1 MAQLELLEDR
11 EDVDFAEEEE
21 DIEGESAREKKLELK
36 EISEIVVAG
45 SDWTTATILN
55 QLIRENIQLNPRFQ
69 RRDAWNITRKSRFI
83 ESLILGF
90 PVPQIVL
97 ATNNKEKGKFIVL
110 DGKQCLLTILQFY
123 GDSATPN
130 NSFTLK
136 DLEFLDNLNGCQY
149 QDIENDFNLN
159 CILDQLDNKTI
170 RTIVIRNWKTE
181 SFLHKIFLRLNVEN
195 TPLSPQELRQA
206 LHPGDFINFLDDR
219 AIESQAL
226 KKIFKSPYP
235 DFRMRD
241 TDILLRYVAFHYY
254 LSDYRGDV
262 QMLLDKTCKNFNKEW
277 EKRSDEIINV
287 VDQFEKAV
295 QTTINI
301 FAEKNFSTLWL
312 YKEKKYRSQFNR
324 AILDVMV
331 FYFCDD
337 LIREAAEQNKE
348 QVEEAFKSLF
358 LTAVDRFKNAVLINT
373 KTKKSTY
380 YRFHLWG
387 QALSKVLD
395 INFNIPQ
402 MEDNRIIFKGLRYS
416 GSCSQEVHS
425 QC

>member
-1 MAQLELLEDR
+1 MAQLEMLE
-11 EDVDFAEEEE
+11 EIEAVDFAEEEE
-21 DIEGESAREKKLELK
+21 DIEGESANQKKLQLK
-36 EISEIVVAG
+36 EISETVVAG
-45 SDWTTATILN
+45 SDWTTATIRD

-90 PVPQIVL
+90 PVPLIVL
-97 ATNNKEKGKFIVL
+97 AANNKEKGKFIVL
-110 DGKQCLLTILQFY
+110 DGKQRLLTILQFY

-149 QDIENDFNLN
+149 QDLENDFNLN
-159 CILDQLDNKTI
+159 DISDQLDNQTI

-181 SFLHKIFLRLNVEN
+181 SFLHKIFLRLNLEN
-195 TPLSPQELRQA
+195 TPLSSQELRQA
-206 LHPGDFINFLDDR
+206 LHPGGFINFLDDR

-226 KKIFKSPYP
+226 KKIFKSSYP

-241 TDILLRYVAFHYY
+241 TDTLLRYVAFHYY
-254 LSDYRGDV
+254 LSDYRGD
-262 QMLLDKTCKNFNKEW
+262 LKGFLDNACVSLNDRWDQNSEEIKN
-277 EKRSDEIINV
+277 II
-287 VDQFEKAV
+287 DQFEKAV

-301 FAEKNFSTLWL
+301 FGEKNFSRLWL
-312 YKEKKYRSQFNR
+312 PESATYRSQFNR

-337 LIREAAEQNKE
+337 LIRAAAEKNKE

-358 LTAVDRFKNAVLINT
+358 RTAVDRFKNAVLINT
-373 KTKKSTY
+373 HTKQSTY
-380 YRFHLWG
+380 DRFHLWG

-402 MEDNRIIFKGLRYS
+402 MEDNRTIRNT
-416 GSCSQEVHS
+416 V
-425 QC
+425 

>member
-1 MAQLELLEDR
+1 MAQLEMWE
-11 EDVDFAEEEE
+11 EIEAVDFAEEEE
-21 DIEGESAREKKLELK
+21 DIAGESANQKKLQLK
-36 EISEIVVAG
+36 EISETVVAG
-45 SDWTTATILN
+45 SDWTTATIRD

-149 QDIENDFNLN
+149 QDLKNDFNLN
-159 CILDQLDNKTI
+159 DILDQLDNQTI

-181 SFLHKIFLRLNVEN
+181 SFLHKIFLRLNLEN
-195 TPLSPQELRQA
+195 TPLSSQELRQA

-226 KKIFKSPYP
+226 KKIFKSSYP

-254 LSDYRGDV
+254 LSDYRGD
-262 QMLLDKTCKNFNKEW
+262 LKKFLDNACVSLNARWDQNSEEIKN
-277 EKRSDEIINV
+277 II
-287 VDQFEKAV
+287 DQFEKAV

-301 FAEKNFSTLWL
+301 FGEKNFSRLWL
-312 YKEKKYRSQFNR
+312 PESATYRSQFNR

-337 LIREAAEQNKE
+337 LIRAAAEKNKE

-358 LTAVDRFKNAVLINT
+358 LTAVDRFKNAVLINPHT
-373 KTKKSTY
+373 KQSTY
-380 YRFHLWG
+380 DRFHLWG

-402 MEDNRIIFKGLRYS
+402 MEDNRIIFKGLR
-416 GSCSQEVHS
+416 
-425 QC
+425 

>member
-1 MAQLELLEDR
+1 LDYR
-11 EDVDFAEEEE
+11 ND
-21 DIEGESAREKKLELK
+21 SR
-36 EISEIVVAG
+36 
-45 SDWTTATILN
+45 
-55 QLIRENIQLNPRFQ
+55 LIRENIQLNLRFQ

-110 DGKQCLLTILQFY
+110 DGKQRLLTILQFY

-159 CILDQLDNKTI
+159 CILDQLDNQTI

-301 FAEKNFSTLWL
+301 FGEKNFSPLWL
-312 YKEKKYRSQFNR
+312 PESATYRSQFNR

-337 LIREAAEQNKE
+337 LIREAAKQNKE

-380 YRFHLWG
+380 YHFHLWG

>member
-1 MAQLELLEDR
+1 M
-11 EDVDFAEEEE
+11 
-21 DIEGESAREKKLELK
+21 
-36 EISEIVVAG
+36 
-45 SDWTTATILN
+45 
-55 QLIRENIQLNPRFQ
+55 
-69 RRDAWNITRKSRFI
+69 
-83 ESLILGF
+83 
-90 PVPQIVL
+90 
-97 ATNNKEKGKFIVL
+97 
-110 DGKQCLLTILQFY
+110 
-123 GDSATPN
+123 
-130 NSFTLK
+130 
-136 DLEFLDNLNGCQY
+136 
-149 QDIENDFNLN
+149 
-159 CILDQLDNKTI
+159 
-170 RTIVIRNWKTE
+170 RN
-181 SFLHKIFLRLNVEN
+181 
-195 TPLSPQELRQA
+195 
-206 LHPGDFINFLDDR
+206 
-219 AIESQAL
+219 
-226 KKIFKSPYP
+226 
-235 DFRMRD
+235 

-301 FAEKNFSTLWL
+301 FAEKNFSPLWL

-337 LIREAAEQNKE
+337 LIREAAKQNKE

>member
-1 MAQLELLEDR
+1 MTQLEMLE
-11 EDVDFAEEEE
+11 EIEAVDFAEEEE
-21 DIEGESAREKKLELK
+21 DIEGESANQKKLQLK
-36 EISEIVVAG
+36 EISETVVAG
-45 SDWTTATILN
+45 SDWTTATIRD

-90 PVPQIVL
+90 PVPLIVL

-110 DGKQCLLTILQFY
+110 DGKQRLLTILQFY
-123 GDSATPN
+123 GDSDTPN

-149 QDIENDFNLN
+149 QDLKNDVNLNDF
-159 CILDQLDNKTI
+159 LDQLDNQTI

-195 TPLSPQELRQA
+195 TPLSSQELRQA
-206 LHPGDFINFLDDR
+206 LHPGGFINFLDDR

-226 KKIFKSPYP
+226 KKIFKSSYP

-254 LSDYRGDV
+254 LSDYRGD
-262 QMLLDKTCKNFNKEW
+262 LKKFLDNACVSLNARWDQNSEEIKN
-277 EKRSDEIINV
+277 II
-287 VDQFEKAV
+287 DQFEKAV

-301 FAEKNFSTLWL
+301 FGEKNFSRLWL
-312 YKEKKYRSQFNR
+312 PESATYRSQFNR

-337 LIREAAEQNKE
+337 LMRAAAETNKE
-348 QVEEAFKSLF
+348 QVEEAFKSLCR
-358 LTAVDRFKNAVLINT
+358 TAVDRFKNAVLISTNT
-373 KTKKSTY
+373 KQSTY
-380 YRFHLWG
+380 DRFHLWG
-387 QALSKVLD
+387 QALSEVLD

-402 MEDNRIIFKGLRYS
+402 MEDNRIIFKGLR
-416 GSCSQEVHS
+416 
-425 QC
+425 

>member
-1 MAQLELLEDR
+1 MAQLEMLE
-11 EDVDFAEEEE
+11 EIEEVDFAEEEE
-21 DIEGESAREKKLELK
+21 DIEGESANQKKLQLK
-36 EISEIVVAG
+36 EISETVVAG
-45 SDWTTATILN
+45 SDWTTATIRD

-90 PVPQIVL
+90 PVPLIVL
-97 ATNNKEKGKFIVL
+97 AANNKEKGKFIVL
-110 DGKQCLLTILQFY
+110 DGKQRLLTILQFY

-149 QDIENDFNLN
+149 QDLKNDFNLN
-159 CILDQLDNKTI
+159 DILDQLDNQTI

-181 SFLHKIFLRLNVEN
+181 NFLHKIFLRLNVEN
-195 TPLSPQELRQA
+195 TPLSSQELRQA
-206 LHPGDFINFLDDR
+206 LHPGGFINFLDDR

-226 KKIFKSPYP
+226 KKIFKSSYP

-254 LSDYRGDV
+254 LSDYRGD
-262 QMLLDKTCKNFNKEW
+262 LKGFLDNACVSLNARWDQNSEEIKN
-277 EKRSDEIINV
+277 II
-287 VDQFEKAV
+287 DQFEKAV

-301 FAEKNFSTLWL
+301 FGEKNFSRLWL
-312 YKEKKYRSQFNR
+312 PESATYRSQFNR

-337 LIREAAEQNKE
+337 LIRAAAEKNKE

-358 LTAVDRFKNAVLINT
+358 RTAIDRFKNAVLINT
-373 KTKKSTY
+373 HTKQSTY
-380 YRFHLWG
+380 DRFHLWG

-402 MEDNRIIFKGLRYS
+402 MEDNRIIFKGLR
-416 GSCSQEVHS
+416 
-425 QC
+425 

>member
-1 MAQLELLEDR
+1 MTQLEILE
-11 EDVDFAEEEE
+11 EIEAVDFAEEEE
-21 DIEGESAREKKLELK
+21 DIEGESANQKKLQLK
-36 EISEIVVAG
+36 EISETVVAG
-45 SDWTTATILN
+45 SDWTTATIRD

-110 DGKQCLLTILQFY
+110 DGKQRLLTILQFY

-149 QDIENDFNLN
+149 QDLKNDFNLN
-159 CILDQLDNKTI
+159 DFLDQLDNQTI

-181 SFLHKIFLRLNVEN
+181 SFLHKIFLRLNQEN
-195 TPLSPQELRQA
+195 TPLSSQELRQA

-226 KKIFKSPYP
+226 KKIFESSYP

-254 LSDYRGDV
+254 LSDYRGD
-262 QMLLDKTCKNFNKEW
+262 LKKFLDNACVSLNARWDQNSEEIKN
-277 EKRSDEIINV
+277 II
-287 VDQFEKAV
+287 DQFEKAV

-301 FAEKNFSTLWL
+301 FGEKNFSRLWL
-312 YKEKKYRSQFNR
+312 PESATYRSQFNR

-337 LIREAAEQNKE
+337 LMRAAAETNKE
-348 QVEEAFKSLF
+348 QVEEAFKSLCR
-358 LTAVDRFKNAVLINT
+358 TAVDRFKNAVLISTNT
-373 KTKKSTY
+373 KQSTY
-380 YRFHLWG
+380 DRFHLWG

-402 MEDNRIIFKGLRYS
+402 MEDNRIIFKGLR
-416 GSCSQEVHS
+416 
-425 QC
+425 

>member
-1 MAQLELLEDR
+1 MTQLEILE
-11 EDVDFAEEEE
+11 EIEAVDFAEEEE
-21 DIEGESAREKKLELK
+21 DIEGESANQKKLQLK
-36 EISEIVVAG
+36 EISETVVAG
-45 SDWTTATILN
+45 SDWTTATIRD

-90 PVPQIVL
+90 PVPLIVL
-97 ATNNKEKGKFIVL
+97 AANNKEKGKFIVL
-110 DGKQCLLTILQFY
+110 DGKQRLLTILQFY
-123 GDSATPN
+123 GDSDTPN

-149 QDIENDFNLN
+149 QDLKNDVNLNDF
-159 CILDQLDNKTI
+159 LDQLDNQTI

-195 TPLSPQELRQA
+195 TPLSSQELRQA
-206 LHPGDFINFLDDR
+206 LHPGGFINFLDDR

-226 KKIFKSPYP
+226 KKIFKSSYP

-254 LSDYRGDV
+254 LSDYRGD
-262 QMLLDKTCKNFNKEW
+262 LKKFLDNACVSLNARWDQNSEEIKN
-277 EKRSDEIINV
+277 II
-287 VDQFEKAV
+287 DQFEKAV

-301 FAEKNFSTLWL
+301 FGEKNFSRLWL
-312 YKEKKYRSQFNR
+312 PESATYRSQFNR

-337 LIREAAEQNKE
+337 LMRAAAETNKE
-348 QVEEAFKSLF
+348 QVEEAFKSLCR
-358 LTAVDRFKNAVLINT
+358 TAVDRFKNAVLISTNT
-373 KTKKSTY
+373 KQSTY
-380 YRFHLWG
+380 DRFHLWG
-387 QALSKVLD
+387 QALSEVLD

-402 MEDNRIIFKGLRYS
+402 MEDNRIIFKGLR
-416 GSCSQEVHS
+416 
-425 QC
+425 

>member
-1 MAQLELLEDR
+1 MDYR
-11 EDVDFAEEEE
+11 ND
-21 DIEGESAREKKLELK
+21 SR
-36 EISEIVVAG
+36 
-45 SDWTTATILN
+45 
-55 QLIRENIQLNPRFQ
+55 LIRENIQLNLRFQ

-110 DGKQCLLTILQFY
+110 DGKQRLLTILQFY

-159 CILDQLDNKTI
+159 CILDQLDNQTI

-301 FAEKNFSTLWL
+301 FGEKNFSRLWL
-312 YKEKKYRSQFNR
+312 PESATYRSQFNR

-337 LIREAAEQNKE
+337 LIREAAKQNKE

-380 YRFHLWG
+380 YHFHLWG

>member
-1 MAQLELLEDR
+1 MTQLEILE
-11 EDVDFAEEEE
+11 EIEAVDFAEEEE
-21 DIEGESAREKKLELK
+21 DIEGESANQKKLQLK
-36 EISEIVVAG
+36 EISETVVAG
-45 SDWTTATILN
+45 SDWTTATIRD

-110 DGKQCLLTILQFY
+110 DGKQRLLTILQFY

-149 QDIENDFNLN
+149 QDLKNDFNLN
-159 CILDQLDNKTI
+159 DFLDQLDNQTI

-181 SFLHKIFLRLNVEN
+181 SFLHKIFLRLNLEN
-195 TPLSPQELRQA
+195 TPLSSQELRQA
-206 LHPGDFINFLDDR
+206 LHPGGFINFLDDR

-226 KKIFKSPYP
+226 KKIFKSSYP

-254 LSDYRGDV
+254 LSDYRGD
-262 QMLLDKTCKNFNKEW
+262 LKKFLDNACVSLNARWDQNSEEIKN
-277 EKRSDEIINV
+277 II
-287 VDQFEKAV
+287 DQFEKAV

-301 FAEKNFSTLWL
+301 FGEKNFSRLWL
-312 YKEKKYRSQFNR
+312 PESATYRSQFNR

-337 LIREAAEQNKE
+337 LMRAAAETNKE

-358 LTAVDRFKNAVLINT
+358 LTAVDRFKNAVLINPHT
-373 KTKKSTY
+373 KQSTY
-380 YRFHLWG
+380 DRFHLWG

-402 MEDNRIIFKGLRYS
+402 MEDNRIIFKGLR
-416 GSCSQEVHS
+416 
-425 QC
+425 

>member
-1 MAQLELLEDR
+1 
-11 EDVDFAEEEE
+11 VDFAEEEE
-21 DIEGESAREKKLELK
+21 DIEGESANQKKLQLK
-36 EISEIVVAG
+36 EISETVVAG
-45 SDWTTATILN
+45 SDWTTATIRD

-301 FAEKNFSTLWL
+301 FAEKNFSPLWL

-337 LIREAAEQNKE
+337 LIREAAKQNKE

>member
-1 MAQLELLEDR
+1 MAQLEMWE
-11 EDVDFAEEEE
+11 EIEAVDVAEEEE
-21 DIEGESAREKKLELK
+21 DIAGESANQKELQLE
-36 EISEIVVAG
+36 EISETVVAG
-45 SDWTTATILN
+45 SDWTTATIRD

-110 DGKQCLLTILQFY
+110 DGKQRLLTILQFY
-123 GDSATPN
+123 GDSDTPN

-136 DLEFLDNLNGCQY
+136 DLEFLDDLNGCQY
-149 QDIENDFNLN
+149 QDLKNDFNLN
-159 CILDQLDNKTI
+159 DFLDQLDNQTI

-195 TPLSPQELRQA
+195 TPLSSQELRQA
-206 LHPGDFINFLDDR
+206 LHPGGFINFLDDR

-226 KKIFKSPYP
+226 KKIFKSSYP

-254 LSDYRGDV
+254 LSDYRGD
-262 QMLLDKTCKNFNKEW
+262 LKKFLDNACVSLNARWDQNSEEIKN
-277 EKRSDEIINV
+277 II
-287 VDQFEKAV
+287 DQFEKAV

-301 FAEKNFSTLWL
+301 FGEKNFSRLWL
-312 YKEKKYRSQFNR
+312 PESATYRSQFNR

-337 LIREAAEQNKE
+337 LMRAAAETNKE
-348 QVEEAFKSLF
+348 QVEEAFKSLCR
-358 LTAVDRFKNAVLINT
+358 TAVDRFKNAVLISTNT
-373 KTKKSTY
+373 KQSTY
-380 YRFHLWG
+380 DRFHLWG

-402 MEDNRIIFKGLRYS
+402 MEDNRIIFKGLR
-416 GSCSQEVHS
+416 
-425 QC
+425 

>member
-1 MAQLELLEDR
+1 MTQLEILE
-11 EDVDFAEEEE
+11 EIEAVDFAEEEE
-21 DIEGESAREKKLELK
+21 DIAGESANQKKLQLK
-36 EISEIVVAG
+36 EISETVVAG
-45 SDWTTATILN
+45 SDWTTATIRD

-90 PVPQIVL
+90 PVPLIVL
-97 ATNNKEKGKFIVL
+97 AANNKEKGKFIVL
-110 DGKQCLLTILQFY
+110 DGKQRLLTILQFY
-123 GDSATPN
+123 GDSDTPN

-149 QDIENDFNLN
+149 QDLKNDVNLNDF
-159 CILDQLDNKTI
+159 LDQLDNQTI

-195 TPLSPQELRQA
+195 TPLSSQELRQA
-206 LHPGDFINFLDDR
+206 LHPGGFINFLDDR

-226 KKIFKSPYP
+226 KKIFKSSYP

-254 LSDYRGDV
+254 LSDYRGD
-262 QMLLDKTCKNFNKEW
+262 LKKFLDNACVSLNARWDQNSEEIKN
-277 EKRSDEIINV
+277 II
-287 VDQFEKAV
+287 DQFEKAV

-301 FAEKNFSTLWL
+301 FGEKNFSRLWL
-312 YKEKKYRSQFNR
+312 PESATYRSQFNR

-337 LIREAAEQNKE
+337 LMRAAAETNKE
-348 QVEEAFKSLF
+348 QVEEAFKSLCR
-358 LTAVDRFKNAVLINT
+358 TAVDRFKNAVLISTNT
-373 KTKKSTY
+373 KQSTY
-380 YRFHLWG
+380 DRFHLWG
-387 QALSKVLD
+387 QALSEVLD

-402 MEDNRIIFKGLRYS
+402 MEDNRIIFKGLR
-416 GSCSQEVHS
+416 
-425 QC
+425 

>member
-358 LTAVDRFKNAVLINT
+358 LTAVDRFKNAVLISTNT
-373 KTKKSTY
+373 KQSTY
-380 YRFHLWG
+380 DRFHLWG

>member
-1 MAQLELLEDR
+1 MAQLEMLE
-11 EDVDFAEEEE
+11 EIEEVDFAEEE
-21 DIEGESAREKKLELK
+21 DDVEGESANQKKLQLK
-36 EISEIVVAG
+36 EISETVVAG
-45 SDWTTATILN
+45 SDWTTATIRD

-90 PVPQIVL
+90 PVPLIVL

-110 DGKQCLLTILQFY
+110 DGKQRLLTILQFY

-149 QDIENDFNLN
+149 QDLKNDFNLN
-159 CILDQLDNKTI
+159 DISDQLDNQTI

-181 SFLHKIFLRLNVEN
+181 NFLHKIFLRLNVEN
-195 TPLSPQELRQA
+195 TPLSSQELRQA
-206 LHPGDFINFLDDR
+206 LHPGGFINFLDDR

-226 KKIFKSPYP
+226 KKIFKSSYP

-254 LSDYRGDV
+254 LSDYRGD
-262 QMLLDKTCKNFNKEW
+262 LKGFLDNACVSLNARWDQNSEEIKN
-277 EKRSDEIINV
+277 II
-287 VDQFEKAV
+287 DQFEKAV

-301 FAEKNFSTLWL
+301 FGEKNFSRLWL
-312 YKEKKYRSQFNR
+312 PESATYRSQFNR

-337 LIREAAEQNKE
+337 LIRAAAEKNKE

-358 LTAVDRFKNAVLINT
+358 RTAIDRFKNAVLISTNT
-373 KTKKSTY
+373 KQSTY
-380 YRFHLWG
+380 DRFHLWG

-402 MEDNRIIFKGLRYS
+402 MEDNRIIFKGVR
-416 GSCSQEVHS
+416 
-425 QC
+425 

>member
-1 MAQLELLEDR
+1 MAQLEMLE
-11 EDVDFAEEEE
+11 EIEAVDFAEEEEE
-21 DIEGESAREKKLELK
+21 DIEGESANQKKLQLK
-36 EISEIVVAG
+36 EISETVVAG
-45 SDWTTATILN
+45 SDWTTATIRD

-90 PVPQIVL
+90 PVPLIVL
-97 ATNNKEKGKFIVL
+97 AANNKEKGKFIVL
-110 DGKQCLLTILQFY
+110 DGKQRLLTILQFY

-149 QDIENDFNLN
+149 QDLKNDFNLN
-159 CILDQLDNKTI
+159 DILDQLDNQTI

-206 LHPGDFINFLDDR
+206 LHPGGFINFLDDR

-226 KKIFKSPYP
+226 KKIFKSSYP

-254 LSDYRGDV
+254 LSDYRGD
-262 QMLLDKTCKNFNKEW
+262 LKKFLDNACVSLNARWDQNSEEIKN
-277 EKRSDEIINV
+277 II
-287 VDQFEKAV
+287 DQFEKAV

-301 FAEKNFSTLWL
+301 FGEKNFSRLWL
-312 YKEKKYRSQFNR
+312 PESATYRSQFNR

-337 LIREAAEQNKE
+337 LMRAAAETNKE
-348 QVEEAFKSLF
+348 QVEEAFKSLCR
-358 LTAVDRFKNAVLINT
+358 TAVDRFKNAVLISTNT
-373 KTKKSTY
+373 KQSTY
-380 YRFHLWG
+380 DRFHLWG

-402 MEDNRIIFKGLRYS
+402 MEDNRIIFKGLR
-416 GSCSQEVHS
+416 
-425 QC
+425 

>member
-1 MAQLELLEDR
+1 MAQLEILE
-11 EDVDFAEEEE
+11 EIEAVDFAEEEE
-21 DIEGESAREKKLELK
+21 DIEGESANQKKLQLK
-36 EISEIVVAG
+36 EISETVVAG
-45 SDWTTATILN
+45 SDWTIATIRD

-110 DGKQCLLTILQFY
+110 DGKQRLLTILQFY
-123 GDSATPN
+123 GDSDTPN

-136 DLEFLDNLNGCQY
+136 DLEFLDDLNGCQY
-149 QDIENDFNLN
+149 QDLKNDFNLN
-159 CILDQLDNKTI
+159 DFLDQLDNQTI

-195 TPLSPQELRQA
+195 TPLSSQELRQA
-206 LHPGDFINFLDDR
+206 LHPGGFINFLDDR

-226 KKIFKSPYP
+226 KKIFKSSYP

-254 LSDYRGDV
+254 LSDYRGD
-262 QMLLDKTCKNFNKEW
+262 LKGFLDNACVSLNARWDQNSEEIKN
-277 EKRSDEIINV
+277 II
-287 VDQFEKAV
+287 DQFEKAV

-301 FAEKNFSTLWL
+301 FGEKNFSRLWL
-312 YKEKKYRSQFNR
+312 PESATYRSQFNR

-337 LIREAAEQNKE
+337 LMRAAAETNKE
-348 QVEEAFKSLF
+348 QVEEAFKSLCR
-358 LTAVDRFKNAVLINT
+358 TAVDRFKNAVLISTNT
-373 KTKKSTY
+373 KQSTY
-380 YRFHLWG
+380 DRFHLWG
-387 QALSKVLD
+387 QALSEVLD

-402 MEDNRIIFKGLRYS
+402 MEDNRIIFKGLR
-416 GSCSQEVHS
+416 
-425 QC
+425 

>member
-1 MAQLELLEDR
+1 MTQLEILE
-11 EDVDFAEEEE
+11 EIEAVDFAEEEE
-21 DIEGESAREKKLELK
+21 DIEGESANQKKLQLK
-36 EISEIVVAG
+36 EISETVVAG
-45 SDWTTATILN
+45 SDWTTATIRD

-110 DGKQCLLTILQFY
+110 DGKQRLLTILQFY

-149 QDIENDFNLN
+149 QDLKNDFNLN
-159 CILDQLDNKTI
+159 DFLDQLDNQTI

-181 SFLHKIFLRLNVEN
+181 SFLHKIFLRLNLEN
-195 TPLSPQELRQA
+195 TPLSSQELRQA
-206 LHPGDFINFLDDR
+206 LHPGGFINFLDDR

-226 KKIFKSPYP
+226 KKIFKSSYP

-262 QMLLDKTCKNFNKEW
+262 QMLLDKTCQNFNQEW

-301 FAEKNFSTLWL
+301 FGEKNFSRLWL
-312 YKEKKYRSQFNR
+312 PESATYRSQFNR

-337 LIREAAEQNKE
+337 LIRAAAEKNKE

-358 LTAVDRFKNAVLINT
+358 LTAVDRFKNAVLINPHT
-373 KTKKSTY
+373 KQSTY
-380 YRFHLWG
+380 DRFHLWG

-402 MEDNRIIFKGLRYS
+402 MEDNRIIFKGLR
-416 GSCSQEVHS
+416 
-425 QC
+425 

>member
-1 MAQLELLEDR
+1 MTQLEILE
-11 EDVDFAEEEE
+11 EIEAVDFAEEEE
-21 DIEGESAREKKLELK
+21 DIEGESANQKKLQLK
-36 EISEIVVAG
+36 EISETVVAG
-45 SDWTTATILN
+45 SDWTTATIRD

-90 PVPQIVL
+90 PVPLIVL

-110 DGKQCLLTILQFY
+110 DGKQRLLTILQFY

-149 QDIENDFNLN
+149 QDLENDFNLN
-159 CILDQLDNKTI
+159 DILDQLDNQTI

-181 SFLHKIFLRLNVEN
+181 SFLHKIFLRLNLEN
-195 TPLSPQELRQA
+195 TPLSSQELRQA
-206 LHPGDFINFLDDR
+206 LHPGGFINFLDDR

-226 KKIFKSPYP
+226 KKIFKSSYP

-254 LSDYRGDV
+254 LSDYRGD
-262 QMLLDKTCKNFNKEW
+262 LKKFLDNACVSLNARWDQNSEEIKN
-277 EKRSDEIINV
+277 II
-287 VDQFEKAV
+287 DQFEKAV

-301 FAEKNFSTLWL
+301 FGEKNFSRLWL
-312 YKEKKYRSQFNR
+312 PESATYRSQFNR

-337 LIREAAEQNKE
+337 LMRAAAETNKE
-348 QVEEAFKSLF
+348 QVEEAFKSLCR
-358 LTAVDRFKNAVLINT
+358 TAVDRFKNAVLISTNT
-373 KTKKSTY
+373 KQSTY
-380 YRFHLWG
+380 DRFHLWG
-387 QALSKVLD
+387 QALSEVLD

-402 MEDNRIIFKGLRYS
+402 MEDNRIIFKGLR
-416 GSCSQEVHS
+416 
-425 QC
+425 

>member
-1 MAQLELLEDR
+1 LDYR
-11 EDVDFAEEEE
+11 ND
-21 DIEGESAREKKLELK
+21 SR
-36 EISEIVVAG
+36 
-45 SDWTTATILN
+45 
-55 QLIRENIQLNPRFQ
+55 LIRENIQLNLRFQ

-110 DGKQCLLTILQFY
+110 DGKQRLLTILQFY

-254 LSDYRGDV
+254 LSDYRGD
-262 QMLLDKTCKNFNKEW
+262 LKKFLDNACVSLNARWDQNSEEIKN
-277 EKRSDEIINV
+277 II
-287 VDQFEKAV
+287 DQFEKAV

-301 FAEKNFSTLWL
+301 FGEKNFSRLWL
-312 YKEKKYRSQFNR
+312 PESATYRSQFNR

-337 LIREAAEQNKE
+337 LIREAAKQNKE

-380 YRFHLWG
+380 YHFHLWG

>member
-1 MAQLELLEDR
+1 MAQLEILE
-11 EDVDFAEEEE
+11 EIEAVDFAEEEE
-21 DIEGESAREKKLELK
+21 DIEGESANQKKLQLK
-36 EISEIVVAG
+36 EISETVVAG
-45 SDWTTATILN
+45 SDWTTATIRD
-55 QLIRENIQLNPRFQ
+55 QLTRENIQLNPRFQ

-90 PVPQIVL
+90 PVPLIVL

-110 DGKQCLLTILQFY
+110 DGKQRLLTILQFY

-149 QDIENDFNLN
+149 QDLKNDFNLN
-159 CILDQLDNKTI
+159 DFLDQLDNQTI

-195 TPLSPQELRQA
+195 TPLSSQELRQA

-226 KKIFKSPYP
+226 KKIFKSSYP

-254 LSDYRGDV
+254 LSDYRGD
-262 QMLLDKTCKNFNKEW
+262 LKKFLDNACVSLNARWDQNSEEIKN
-277 EKRSDEIINV
+277 II
-287 VDQFEKAV
+287 DQFEKAV

-301 FAEKNFSTLWL
+301 FGEKNFSRLWL
-312 YKEKKYRSQFNR
+312 PESATYRSQFNR

-337 LIREAAEQNKE
+337 LMRAAAETNKE
-348 QVEEAFKSLF
+348 QVEEAFKSLCR
-358 LTAVDRFKNAVLINT
+358 TAVDRFKNAVLISTNT
-373 KTKKSTY
+373 KQSTY
-380 YRFHLWG
+380 DRFHLWG
-387 QALSKVLD
+387 QALSEVLD

-402 MEDNRIIFKGLRYS
+402 MEDNRIIFKGLR
-416 GSCSQEVHS
+416 
-425 QC
+425 

>member
-1 MAQLELLEDR
+1 MTQLEILE
-11 EDVDFAEEEE
+11 EIEAVDFAEEEE
-21 DIEGESAREKKLELK
+21 DIEGESANQKKLQLK
-36 EISEIVVAG
+36 EISETVVAG
-45 SDWTTATILN
+45 SDWTTATIRD

-110 DGKQCLLTILQFY
+110 DGKQRLLTILQFY

-149 QDIENDFNLN
+149 QDLKNDFNLN
-159 CILDQLDNKTI
+159 DFLDQLDNQTI

-181 SFLHKIFLRLNVEN
+181 SFLHKIFLRLNLEN
-195 TPLSPQELRQA
+195 TPLSSQELRQA
-206 LHPGDFINFLDDR
+206 LHPGGFINFLDDR

-226 KKIFKSPYP
+226 KKIFKSSYP

-254 LSDYRGDV
+254 LSDYRGD
-262 QMLLDKTCKNFNKEW
+262 LKKFLDNACVSLNARWDQNSEEIKN
-277 EKRSDEIINV
+277 II
-287 VDQFEKAV
+287 DQFEKAV

-301 FAEKNFSTLWL
+301 FGEKNFSRLWL
-312 YKEKKYRSQFNR
+312 PESATYRSQFNR

-337 LIREAAEQNKE
+337 LIRAAAEKNKE
-348 QVEEAFKSLF
+348 QVEEAFKSLCR
-358 LTAVDRFKNAVLINT
+358 TAVDRFKNAVLISTNT
-373 KTKKSTY
+373 KQSTY
-380 YRFHLWG
+380 DRFHLWG

-402 MEDNRIIFKGLRYS
+402 MEDNRIIFKGLR
-416 GSCSQEVHS
+416 
-425 QC
+425 

>member
-1 MAQLELLEDR
+1 MAQLEILE
-11 EDVDFAEEEE
+11 EIEAVDVAEEEE
-21 DIEGESAREKKLELK
+21 DIAGESANQKELQLE
-36 EISEIVVAG
+36 EISDTVVAG
-45 SDWTTATILN
+45 SDWTTATIRD
-55 QLIRENIQLNPRFQ
+55 QLTRENIQLNPRFQ

-90 PVPQIVL
+90 PVPLIVL
-97 ATNNKEKGKFIVL
+97 AANNKEKGKFIVL
-110 DGKQCLLTILQFY
+110 DGKQRLLTILQFY
-123 GDSATPN
+123 GDSDTPN

-149 QDIENDFNLN
+149 QDLENDFNLN
-159 CILDQLDNKTI
+159 DISDQLDNQTI

-195 TPLSPQELRQA
+195 TPLSSQELRQA
-206 LHPGDFINFLDDR
+206 LHPGGFINFLDDR

-226 KKIFKSPYP
+226 KKIFKSSYP

-262 QMLLDKTCKNFNKEW
+262 QMLLDKTCQNFNQEW

-301 FAEKNFSTLWL
+301 F
-312 YKEKKYRSQFNR
+312 
-324 AILDVMV
+324 
-331 FYFCDD
+331 
-337 LIREAAEQNKE
+337 
-348 QVEEAFKSLF
+348 
-358 LTAVDRFKNAVLINT
+358 
-373 KTKKSTY
+373 
-380 YRFHLWG
+380 G
-387 QALSKVLD
+387 
-395 INFNIPQ
+395 
-402 MEDNRIIFKGLRYS
+402 
-416 GSCSQEVHS
+416 
-425 QC
+425 

>member
-1 MAQLELLEDR
+1 MTQLEILE
-11 EDVDFAEEEE
+11 EIEAVDFAEEEE
-21 DIEGESAREKKLELK
+21 DIEGESANQKKLQLK
-36 EISEIVVAG
+36 EISETVVAG
-45 SDWTTATILN
+45 SDWTIATIRD

-90 PVPQIVL
+90 PVPLIVL

-110 DGKQCLLTILQFY
+110 DGKQRLLTILQFY
-123 GDSATPN
+123 GDSTTPN

-136 DLEFLDNLNGCQY
+136 DSEFLDNLNGCQY

-159 CILDQLDNKTI
+159 DFLDQLDNQTI

-195 TPLSPQELRQA
+195 TPLSSQELRQA
-206 LHPGDFINFLDDR
+206 LHPGGFINFLDDR

-226 KKIFKSPYP
+226 KKIFKSSYP

-254 LSDYRGDV
+254 LSDYRGD
-262 QMLLDKTCKNFNKEW
+262 LKKFLDNACVSLNARWDQNSEEIKN
-277 EKRSDEIINV
+277 II
-287 VDQFEKAV
+287 DQFEKAV

-301 FAEKNFSTLWL
+301 FGEKNFSRLWL
-312 YKEKKYRSQFNR
+312 PESATYRSQFNR

-337 LIREAAEQNKE
+337 LIRAAAEKNKE

-358 LTAVDRFKNAVLINT
+358 RTAIDRFKNAVLISTNT
-373 KTKKSTY
+373 KQSTY
-380 YRFHLWG
+380 DRFHLWG

-402 MEDNRIIFKGLRYS
+402 MEDNRIIFKWLR
-416 GSCSQEVHS
+416 
-425 QC
+425 

>member
-21 DIEGESAREKKLELK
+21 DIEGESASEKKLELK

-149 QDIENDFNLN
+149 QYLKNDFNLN
-159 CILDQLDNKTI
+159 YILDQLDNQTI

-195 TPLSPQELRQA
+195 TPLSSQELRQA
-206 LHPGDFINFLDDR
+206 LHPGGFINFLDDR

-226 KKIFKSPYP
+226 KKIFKSSYP

-262 QMLLDKTCKNFNKEW
+262 QMLLDKTCQNFNQEW

-301 FAEKNFSTLWL
+301 FGEKNFSRLWL
-312 YKEKKYRSQFNR
+312 PESATYRSQFNR

-337 LIREAAEQNKE
+337 LIRAAAEKNKE

-358 LTAVDRFKNAVLINT
+358 CTADNRFKNAVLINT
-373 KTKKSTY
+373 NTMQSIY
-380 YRFHLWG
+380 NRFHLWG
-387 QALSKVLD
+387 KALSGVLD
-395 INFNIPQ
+395 IKFNIPE
-402 MEDNRIIFKGLRYS
+402 MEDNRIIFKGLR
-416 GSCSQEVHS
+416 
-425 QC
+425 

>member
-1 MAQLELLEDR
+1 LDYR
-11 EDVDFAEEEE
+11 ND
-21 DIEGESAREKKLELK
+21 SR
-36 EISEIVVAG
+36 
-45 SDWTTATILN
+45 
-55 QLIRENIQLNPRFQ
+55 LIRENIQLNLRFQ

-110 DGKQCLLTILQFY
+110 DGKQRLLTILQFY

-159 CILDQLDNKTI
+159 DILDQLDNQTI

-181 SFLHKIFLRLNVEN
+181 SFLHKIFLRLNQEN

-241 TDILLRYVAFHYY
+241 TDKLLRYVAFHYY

-301 FAEKNFSTLWL
+301 FGEKNFSPLWL
-312 YKEKKYRSQFNR
+312 PESATYRSQFNR
-324 AILDVMV
+324 AVLDVMV

-337 LIREAAEQNKE
+337 LIREAAKQNKE

-380 YRFHLWG
+380 YHFHLWG

>member
-1 MAQLELLEDR
+1 MAQLEMWE
-11 EDVDFAEEEE
+11 EIEAVDVAEEEE
-21 DIEGESAREKKLELK
+21 DIAGESANQKELQLE
-36 EISEIVVAG
+36 EISETVVAG
-45 SDWTTATILN
+45 SDWTTATIRD

-110 DGKQCLLTILQFY
+110 DGKQRLLTILQFY
-123 GDSATPN
+123 GDSDTPN

-136 DLEFLDNLNGCQY
+136 DLEFLDDLNGCQY
-149 QDIENDFNLN
+149 QDLKNDFNLN
-159 CILDQLDNKTI
+159 DFLDQLDNQTI

-195 TPLSPQELRQA
+195 TPLSSQELRQA

-226 KKIFKSPYP
+226 KKIFKSSYP

-254 LSDYRGDV
+254 LSDYRGD
-262 QMLLDKTCKNFNKEW
+262 LKKFLDNACVSLNARWDQNSEEIKN
-277 EKRSDEIINV
+277 II
-287 VDQFEKAV
+287 DQFEKAV

-301 FAEKNFSTLWL
+301 FGEKNFSRLWL
-312 YKEKKYRSQFNR
+312 PESATYRSQFNR

-337 LIREAAEQNKE
+337 LMRAAAETNKE
-348 QVEEAFKSLF
+348 QVEEAFKSLCR
-358 LTAVDRFKNAVLINT
+358 TAVDRFKNAVLISTNT
-373 KTKKSTY
+373 KQSTY
-380 YRFHLWG
+380 DRFHLWG

-402 MEDNRIIFKGLRYS
+402 MEDNRIIFKGLR
-416 GSCSQEVHS
+416 
-425 QC
+425 

>member
-1 MAQLELLEDR
+1 MTQLEILE
-11 EDVDFAEEEE
+11 EIEAVDFAEEEE
-21 DIEGESAREKKLELK
+21 DIEGESANQKKLQLK
-36 EISEIVVAG
+36 EISETVVAG
-45 SDWTTATILN
+45 SDWTTATIRD

-110 DGKQCLLTILQFY
+110 DGKQRLLTILQFY

-149 QDIENDFNLN
+149 QDLKNDFNLN
-159 CILDQLDNKTI
+159 DFLDQLDNQTI

-195 TPLSPQELRQA
+195 TPLSSQELRQA
-206 LHPGDFINFLDDR
+206 LHPGGFINFLDDR

-226 KKIFKSPYP
+226 KKIFKSSYP

-254 LSDYRGDV
+254 LSDYRGD
-262 QMLLDKTCKNFNKEW
+262 LKKFLDNACVSLNARWDQNSEEIKN
-277 EKRSDEIINV
+277 II
-287 VDQFEKAV
+287 DQFEKAV

-301 FAEKNFSTLWL
+301 FGEKNFSRLWL
-312 YKEKKYRSQFNR
+312 PESATYRSQFNR

-337 LIREAAEQNKE
+337 LMRAAAETNKE
-348 QVEEAFKSLF
+348 QVEEAFKSLCR
-358 LTAVDRFKNAVLINT
+358 TAVDRFKNAVLISTNT
-373 KTKKSTY
+373 KQSTY
-380 YRFHLWG
+380 DRFHLWG

-402 MEDNRIIFKGLRYS
+402 MEDNRIIFKGLR
-416 GSCSQEVHS
+416 
-425 QC
+425 